1 MKSVKGFVWLQS
13 KGRVSNS
20 CIGKV
25 DWNVWFLVSRGVG
38 ERINDQVKHKVAEDI
53 HNKRRVMVRL
63 ESGIL

>member
-1 MKSVKGFVWLQS
+1 MNSVKGYVWLRPNNQ
-13 KGRVSNS
+13 VSHS
-20 CIGKV
+20 TTEKV
-25 DWNVWFLVSRGVG
+25 DWNVWFLVVRSVG